1 MNNELNVPLKLEQY
15 VLGKI
20 QDTDGYVKVF
30 EDGEVDIKCL
40 NNLMY
45 PLVLRF
51 LNGKE
56 IQEEDKVFFH
66 EGRLAA
72 FLETPEISI
81 VTEMPR

>member
-1 MNNELNVPLKLEQY
+1 MDV
-15 VLGKI
+15 
-20 QDTDGYVKVF
+20 
-30 EDGEVDIKCL
+30 
-40 NNLMY
+40 
-45 PLVLRF
+45 
-51 LNGKE
+51 